1 MTKDEAL
8 KLALEALE
16 ALEADP
22 LEMVADVDGH
32 MVFLKDKA
40 ITAIKEALAQPEQ
53 DNTYA
58 YASSLAK
65 TIWQKH
71 YIKESPKFALLD
83 TTEGV
88 LTQIDNMTCGLVREK
103 PAQPEQEPVAWMDEY
118 GDVLS
123 ASVVSGKGLR
133 NIPLYTTPPQ
143 RTERPVDCERCNRLE
158 EQAYDLVGKL
168 RVANIKLSM
177 LLPRTW
183 AGLMRGVRVE
193 GDTVVIKVKNGN
205 DAARKLCGALIEEM
219 NK

>member
-1 MTKDEAL
+1 MTRSE
-8 KLALEALE
+8 
-16 ALEADP
+16 
-22 LEMVADVDGH
+22 
-32 MVFLKDKA
+32 A
-40 ITAIKEALAQPEQ
+40 ITALYALFNAPHNA
-53 DNTYA
+53 DIN
-58 YASSLAK
+58 LVGLNV
-65 TIWQKH
+65 
-71 YIKESPKFALLD
+71 LLD
-83 TTEGV
+83 ELYKSHPQEEPWPEETEGHIAGGV
-88 LTQIDNMTCGLVREK
+88 H
-103 PAQPEQEPVAWMDEY
+103 
-118 GDVLS
+118 
-123 ASVVSGKGLR
+123 
-133 NIPLYTTPPQ
+133 PPQ